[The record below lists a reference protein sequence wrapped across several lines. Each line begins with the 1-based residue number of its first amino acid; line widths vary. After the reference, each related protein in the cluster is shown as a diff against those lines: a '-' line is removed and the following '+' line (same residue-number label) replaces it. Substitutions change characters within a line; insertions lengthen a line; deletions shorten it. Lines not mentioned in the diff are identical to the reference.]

1 MWNNDHFHTQWV
13 EVLLFF
19 VVILALIPIYKMCM
33 PFDSSILLLRISS
46 RIQLWTIMYVSGLL
60 FQNVLLYRK
69 NESQSLSVGVVTLWY
84 LSLEWKIRNTLKPI
98 NKRIARS
105 IVVYSVIL
113 WNMMQR
119 FKRTRE
125 IHKRDYGN
133 IDSSPRSLIRWKK
146 TESWNHK
153 YSMVN
158 LYKRYLYL
166 CTFMGK

>member
-1 MWNNDHFHTQWV
+1 MWNNDHVHTQWV
-13 EVLLFF
+13 EVLLFSF
-19 VVILALIPIYKMCM
+19 VILALIPRYKMCM
-33 PFDSSILLLRISS
+33 PFDSAILLLRISS
-46 RIQLWTIMYVSGLL
+46 RIQLWTIMYVSGPL

-133 IDSSPRSLIRWKK
+133 IDSSPRSLVRWKK
-146 TESWNHK
+146 TESWNH
-153 YSMVN
+153 SMVN